1 MNLLRLLLPLL
12 PALLRLVPEAPQ
24 ATHHLGRRLAVRT
37 ALVLIPVVLLLGAAC
52 FAVAAVYMA
61 LAVALSPPAAAAIV
75 AAGLCVLA
83 GLEAAIVLALDR
95 AAEAR
100 RAQAARDARE
110 GLLAPLQ
117 EAGKL
122 IAAKPLPSVLLA
134 VAAGAVVAL
143 LSRRR

>member
-37 ALVLIPVVLLLGAAC
+37 ALVLIPVVLLLAAAY
-52 FAVAAVYMA
+52 FAVATVYMA
-61 LAVALSPPAAAAIV
+61 LAVALSV
-75 AAGLCVLA
+75 A